1 MTRLFLLLPLLKT
14 FLIDWGDGWIRAGF
28 RFRASTRC
36 PGWLRVRGER
46 GKSSEANLC

>member
-28 RFRASTRC
+28 RFRASISLS
-36 PGWLRVRGER
+36 WLVAGER
-46 GKSSEANLC
+46 GTGKVE